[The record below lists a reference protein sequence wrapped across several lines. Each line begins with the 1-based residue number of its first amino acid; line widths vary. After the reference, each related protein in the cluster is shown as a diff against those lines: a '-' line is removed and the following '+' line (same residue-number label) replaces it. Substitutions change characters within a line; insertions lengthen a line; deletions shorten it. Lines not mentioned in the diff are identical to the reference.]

1 MRLSTN
7 RPDRRQAAALV
18 VGALAFGALLLRA
31 SRRPRQRSTPAT
43 LPPALDA
50 DVHEME
56 MMEGQARYYKRPGT
70 GTPVVLLHSINAA
83 GSSFEMKPIF
93 DHLARTTG
101 RPLYALDW
109 LGFGLSD
116 RPEVRYRPG
125 LCQRQLRRFLS
136 EHVGEAA
143 DLVALSLGCEYA
155 AAVADAFPTL
165 IRKQVFVMPTAL
177 AADDEGSFV
186 QRAAIGL
193 LSGLGLF
200 EIAFRRLTK
209 KETLR
214 AFYARQ
220 VFPEGYAVPD
230 ALVDY
235 AYLTTQ
241 AKGASNAPRRFIE
254 GALFTRKTARA
265 RYRRLSLP
273 TLFLVPQ
280 DAGSKVQSFE
290 RLTEVVAAS
299 EEGLQVRRLRT
310 GLLPHWENEDAF
322 FEILDTFLRTDV

>member
-1 MRLSTN
+1 MSRH
-7 RPDRRQAAALV
+7 PRRNAAV
-18 VGALAFGALLLRA
+18 VAAGALAVGVLVLLRT
-31 SRRPRQRSTPAT
+31 SRHRTQRPTPAA

-50 DVHEME
+50 DVHEMA
-56 MMEGQARYYKRPGT
+56 MMEGQARYYQRPGT

-93 DHLARTTG
+93 DHLAATTR

-116 RPEVRYRPG
+116 RPPVRYRPG
-125 LCQRQLRRFLS
+125 LYQRQLRRFLS
-136 EHVGEAA
+136 EQVGAPA

-155 AAVADAFPTL
+155 AAVADVFPSL
-165 IRKQVFVMPTAL
+165 VRRQVFVMPTAL

-186 QRAAIGL
+186 QRAVIGL

-200 EIAFRRLTK
+200 QIAFRRLTQK
-209 KETLR
+209 QTLR

-220 VFPEGYAVPD
+220 VFHEGYTVPD

-235 AYLTTQ
+235 AHLTTQ
-241 AKGASNAPRRFIE
+241 AAGASNAPRRFIE
-254 GALFTRKTARA
+254 GVLFTREAARD
-265 RYRRLSLP
+265 RYRRLCAP
-273 TLFLVPQ
+273 TLFLVAQ

-290 RLTEVVAAS
+290 RLTEVVAAGA
-299 EEGLQVRRLRT
+299 EGLQVRRLGT
-310 GLLPHWENEDAF
+310 GLLPQWETGSTFFEALDAF
-322 FEILDTFLRTDV
+322 LEPVS